1 MERKKGRMDGELG
14 WRWLRMIVKK
24 GIEKIGLERN
34 EMEKMILKRVEK
46 GIRLV
51 NSVKKWVEEDCK
63 EIEVLR
69 KKGWGRVREK
79 DLIRKEI

>member
-1 MERKKGRMDGELG
+1 
-14 WRWLRMIVKK
+14 MIVKK

-69 KKGWGRVREK
+69 KKGCGRVREK

>member
-1 MERKKGRMDGELG
+1 
-14 WRWLRMIVKK
+14 MIVKK

-69 KKGWGRVREK
+69 KKG
-79 DLIRKEI
+79 